1 MYRIV
6 AVAVLLVVMSG
17 CASMGKLD
25 PGSYQGIGAAA
36 SKTSLEAQRST
47 GPESLAKHYASWLK
61 QGSLDAAAQ
70 KLGAAPVLTPGWE
83 KDSLPVTVGREYFSE
98 AYGWLGRAV
107 MLNRTILTGASIALA
122 VEAEQAGSESLFL
135 PEHEALLKQA
145 LKTCEDASKS
155 LARAGSE
162 TSIERRGA
170 KLAAAAD
177 GVAAAFEAT
186 EQVIRL
192 DLEPLQALQASEA
205 VRALTK
211 TCGTVHDSAYTLA
224 QALGSEDSER
234 ADWEGDAFSGLETA
248 GRAVRAVSGFIPY

>member
-1 MYRIV
+1 MYRV
-6 AVAVLLVVMSG
+6 SFFAVLLVVMSG

-25 PGSYQGIGAAA
+25 PANYQGVGAAA
-36 SKTSLEAQRST
+36 SKTSLEAQRSS
-47 GPESLAKHYASWLK
+47 GSLAKHYASWLK
-61 QGSLDAAAQ
+61 QGDLDSAAQ
-70 KLGAAPVLTPGWE
+70 KLGPAPVLTPGWE
-83 KDSLPVTVGREYFSE
+83 KDSLPVTMGREYFTE

-145 LKTCEDASKS
+145 LKASEDASKS

-162 TSIERRGA
+162 SSIERRAA

-177 GVAAAFEAT
+177 CVAAAFEAT

-224 QALGSEDSER
+224 QALGSQDSER

-248 GRAVRAVSGFIPY
+248 GRAVRAVSSFVPY